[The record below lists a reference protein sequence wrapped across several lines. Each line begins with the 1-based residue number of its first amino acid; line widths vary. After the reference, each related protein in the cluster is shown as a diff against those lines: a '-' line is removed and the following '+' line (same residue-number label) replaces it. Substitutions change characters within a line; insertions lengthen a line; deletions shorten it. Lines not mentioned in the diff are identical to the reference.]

1 MLYDRQRIP
10 ELNQF
15 YHMNDDT
22 TKKYVDYESKILDKT
37 LSPYLFNNPIMSGFL
52 DRLRSLI
59 SLFFDQFN
67 IIKNWKNFTVDKYFY
82 KHVN

>member
-1 MLYDRQRIP
+1 MLYDQQFIP

-15 YHMNDDT
+15 YHMNDDI
-22 TKKYVDYESKILDKT
+22 TKNYIDYESEILDKT
-37 LSPYLFNNPIMSGFL
+37 LSPYLFNSPIMSGFL

-67 IIKNWKNFTVDKYFY
+67 IIKNWRNFSVDKYWY
-82 KHVN
+82 KSVN

>member
-1 MLYDRQRIP
+1 MLYNKQYIP

-22 TKKYVDYESKILDKT
+22 NKNYVDYETEILNKS
-37 LSPYLFNNPIMSGFL
+37 LSPYIFNSPIISSFL
-52 DRLRSLI
+52 DKLRLLI
-59 SLFFDQFN
+59 SLFFDEFN
-67 IIKNWKNFTVDKYFY
+67 IIKNWRNFTVNKYWY